1 VTCFH
6 KSTAKGRGQQEEKP
20 MHTRQGFTLV
30 EIMIVVAIIGL
41 LAAIAVPSF
50 LQARETARRNA
61 CINNLRQ
68 IDGAKDQY
76 ALEYGGGADL
86 LLTSTNI
93 AIYIKDMNKCFC
105 PLLVGTNRTFD
116 NSYSIN
122 VLTAAPTCKVGTNKN
137 HDLSFSSRG

>member
-1 VTCFH
+1 MRRR
-6 KSTAKGRGQQEEKP
+6 K
-20 MHTRQGFTLV
+20 GFTLV

-50 LQARETARRNA
+50 LKARDSARRTS

-76 ALEYGGGADL
+76 ALEYGGDETSQ
-86 LLTSTNI
+86 LTTTNV

-116 NSYSIN
+116 NSYAIN
-122 VLTAAPTCKVGTNKN
+122 VLTAPPTCKVGTNKN
-137 HDLSFSSRG
+137 HDLAYSGR